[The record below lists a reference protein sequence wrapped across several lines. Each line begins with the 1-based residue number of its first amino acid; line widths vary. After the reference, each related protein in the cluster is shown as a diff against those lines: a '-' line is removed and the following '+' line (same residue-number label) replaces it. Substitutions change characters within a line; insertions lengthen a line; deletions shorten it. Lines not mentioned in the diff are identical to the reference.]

1 MHKIVSTCC
10 IYDYNAMSTGLY
22 YGKSNKASSQ
32 DNCIQYTN
40 FNLYS
45 IYSTYSTFLKLISR

>member
-22 YGKSNKASSQ
+22 YGKSNKAASQ
-32 DNCIQYTN
+32 DNCVQYTN
-40 FNLYS
+40 FNLYL
-45 IYSTYSTFLKLISR
+45 IFSTFLK